1 MPTQK
6 EMLIEH
12 FKDNE
17 TLSVMEA
24 HTVYK
29 IRSLP
34 RRIMDL
40 KDMGYVFEHER
51 RTDATGQ
58 RYMRYIVTNIPAQ
71 YK

>member
-1 MPTQK
+1 MPTQR

-12 FKDNE
+12 FRNTE

-40 KDMGYVFEHER
+40 KDMGYEFEHER

-58 RYMRYIVTNIPAQ
+58 RYMRYIVTKIPTQ
-71 YK
+71 YE

>member
-1 MPTQK
+1 MASQK
-6 EMLIEH
+6 EQLMEH
-12 FKDNE
+12 FRNNE

-40 KDMGYVFEHER
+40 KVMGYKFDHER

-58 RYMRYIVTNIPAQ
+58 RYMRYIVTHIPLNH
-71 YK
+71 K